1 MITTRFLA
9 YSEYIEYADW
19 MKSQDT
25 DSRQLYFGMG
35 ISDTAIDD
43 LVNKII
49 KNRHDHYFL
58 VAEDRGVWVGTIH
71 IAVQNI
77 DEVEF
82 GVMVATGRRK
92 QGIADKMLREA
103 ILWARNRGF
112 HSLYMHCLA
121 YNGAIKH
128 LCTKHG
134 LSIKTQY
141 GESDVNVPLP
151 PATPLTMSQEIVN
164 TARNMYTLMLQRNL
178 EVFESIYG

>member
-9 YSEYIEYADW
+9 YSEYAEYAEW
-19 MKSQDT
+19 MKSRDT

-35 ISDTAIDD
+35 VSDDGIDALTD
-43 LVNKII
+43 KII
-49 KNRHDHYFL
+49 KNQHDHYFL

-82 GVMVATGRRK
+82 GVMVAIGRRK
-92 QGIADKMLREA
+92 QGIADLMLREA

-121 YNGAIKH
+121 HNSAIRH

-134 LSIKTQY
+134 LSIKTEY

-151 PATPLTMSQEIVN
+151 LATPLTLSQEMVN
-164 TARNMYTLMLQRNL
+164 TTRNMYTLMLQRNL
-178 EVFESIYG
+178 KVFESIYG

>member
-19 MKSQDT
+19 MKSQDS

-35 ISDTAIDD
+35 ISDSGIDD

-49 KNRHDHYFL
+49 KNKHDHYFL

-71 IAVQNI
+71 IAIQNV

-92 QGIADKMLREA
+92 QGIADLMLREA

-112 HSLYMHCLA
+112 HSLYMHCLS
-121 YNGAIKH
+121 YNDAIRH
-128 LCTKHG
+128 LCIKHG
-134 LSIKTQY
+134 LRVKTESD
-141 GESDVNVPLP
+141 ESDVKVPLP
-151 PATPLTMSQEIVN
+151 APTALTIGQEIAN
-164 TARNMYTLMLQRNL
+164 TTRNMYTLLLQRNL
-178 EVFESIYG
+178 QAFESLYG